1 MKVVLDSNIYI
12 AAFSSRGLCSSLFEL
27 CLDSTTIL
35 ISEHI
40 ISEVSKNLIKKI
52 KLPAD
57 KTNDIIIYLR
67 EQCIVKGYKKLS
79 EKVCRDTDDNNILA
93 LACDNRA
100 DYIITGDK
108 DLLVLKKF
116 DLIPIIDPRE
126 FWIII
131 KSKEDNFKNTM
142 NFTEQG

>member
-1 MKVVLDSNIYI
+1 MRVVLDSNIYI

-40 ISEVSKNLIKKI
+40 ISEVSKNLLKKI
-52 KLPAD
+52 KLPAG

-67 EQCIVKGYKKLS
+67 EQCIVKDYKKLN
-79 EKVCRDTDDNNILA
+79 EKICRDADDDNILA
-93 LACDNRA
+93 LATDNQA

-108 DLLVLKKF
+108 DLLVLEKF
-116 DLIPIIDPRE
+116 DLIPIIGPRK
-126 FWIII
+126 FWSII
-131 KSKEDNFKNTM
+131 KDKEDTSKNTM
-142 NFTEQG
+142 N